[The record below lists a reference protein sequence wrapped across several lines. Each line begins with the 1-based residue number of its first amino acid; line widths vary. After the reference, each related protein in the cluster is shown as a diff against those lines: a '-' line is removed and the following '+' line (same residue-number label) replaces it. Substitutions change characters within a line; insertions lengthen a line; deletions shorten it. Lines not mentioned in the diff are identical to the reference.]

1 MLRMLCVA
9 SLAVSLFIFLGGVMP
24 DHSFA
29 QQIAMEREQGGLF
42 ERLRERRMERRRQT
56 SEQSK
61 NADSDS
67 AITASGDYSFSMVHD
82 GLTRLYRVHVPAS
95 YSPSRPMPLVLTLH
109 GGAGNM
115 DLQANDSYYGQI
127 SKSEQAG
134 YIVVFPNGFS
144 KLKSGKVASWNAG
157 NCCAAAR
164 DQNVDDVSFIRELIK
179 RLSHRLMID
188 QHRIFA
194 NGMSNGGMMSYRLA
208 CEMSDVF
215 TAIASVAGTDNTKT
229 CSPEKP
235 ISILHIHAKD
245 DELELFNGGAG
256 RKSSMVAPFVSVP
269 DSIAKW
275 VTLNSCSP
283 TPKRVF
289 ENAGAYC
296 ETYSQCRAGVEVKLC
311 VTATGGHSWP
321 GGKKP
326 RGDGATSTALSA
338 TDVISDFFSS
348 R

>member
-1 MLRMLCVA
+1 MPRIRSVA
-9 SLAVSLFIFLGGVMP
+9 SLVVWLWAFFGGVVS
-24 DHSFA
+24 DHAFA
-29 QQIAMEREQGGLF
+29 QQLAMEREQGGFL
-42 ERLRERRMERRRQT
+42 EKLKERRAERRR
-56 SEQSK
+56 EAAQSK
-61 NADSDS
+61 ETDNESP
-67 AITASGDYSFSMVHD
+67 ITAPGDYSFSMVHD

-95 YSPSRPMPLVLTLH
+95 YSPSIPMPLVLTFH
-109 GGAGNM
+109 GGGGNM
-115 DLQANDSYYGQI
+115 GLQANDTYYGQVA
-127 SKSEQAG
+127 KSEQAG

-144 KLKSGKVASWNAG
+144 TLKSGKLASWNAG
-157 NCCAAAR
+157 HCCAGAR
-164 DQNVDDVSFIRELIK
+164 DKNVDDVGFIRELINW
-179 RLSHRLMID
+179 LGHRLAID
-188 QHRIFA
+188 AHRIFA
-194 NGMSNGGMMSYRLA
+194 DGMSNGGMMSYRLA

-215 TAIASVAGTDNTKT
+215 RAIASVAGTDNTKA
-229 CSPEKP
+229 CSPTMP

-256 RKSSMVAPFVSVP
+256 RTSSMVAPFVSVP

-275 VTLNSCSP
+275 VQLNRCNP

-289 ENAGAYC
+289 ENSGAYC
-296 ETYSQCRAGVEVKLC
+296 EAYSQCRGGVEVKLC
-311 VTATGGHSWP
+311 VTETGGHSWP

>member
-1 MLRMLCVA
+1 MIETLFIA
-9 SLAVSLFIFLGGVMP
+9 SLAVSFLPLLGGAVP
-24 DHSFA
+24 DHSSA
-29 QQIAMEREQGGLF
+29 QQIVMEREQGGFL
-42 ERLRERRMERRRQT
+42 ERLRERRAERRRAI
-56 SEQSK
+56 EPSK
-61 NADSDS
+61 AIESDGL
-67 AITASGDYSFSMVHD
+67 ITASGDYSFSMMHA
-82 GLTRLYRVHVPAS
+82 GLTRWYRVHVPAS
-95 YSPSRPMPLVLTLH
+95 YSPSSSMPLVLTLH

-115 DLQANDSYYGQI
+115 DIQANETYYGQI

-144 KLKSGKVASWNAG
+144 KLKSGKMASWNAG

-164 DQNVDDVSFIRELIK
+164 DQNVDDVGFVRELIK
-179 RLSHRLMID
+179 RLSHRLNID
-188 QHRIFA
+188 SQRIFA

-215 TAIASVAGTDNTKT
+215 KAIASVAGTDNTKT
-229 CSPEKP
+229 CSPDRP

-256 RKSSMVAPFVSVP
+256 RESSMVTPFVSVP

-275 VTLNSCSP
+275 VMLNSCSP

-289 ENAGAYC
+289 ESSAAYC
-296 ETYSQCRAGVEVKLC
+296 EVYSQCLGGVEVKLC
-311 VTATGGHSWP
+311 VTETGGHSWP

-338 TDVISDFFSS
+338 TDVISDFFTS